1 MENVESLLKTALAE
15 VEQLLSSKTVIG
27 EPITIDG
34 NTLIPLVS
42 IGFGYGAGGGSGK
55 GDEPMKGE
63 GTGASTGGGGG
74 IKPVAIIIVNKDG
87 VRLEPIVS
95 GTATAF
101 EKIAEVVG
109 KCMESHTP
117 CKGETKAESKHAPC
131 S

>member
-1 MENVESLLKTALAE
+1 MDNVESLLKTALAE
-15 VEQLLSSKTVIG
+15 VEQMLNTKTVIG
-27 EPITIDG
+27 EPITIEG

-63 GTGASTGGGGG
+63 GSGAGTGGGGG
-74 IKPVAIIIVNKDG
+74 IRPVAIIIINKDG
-87 VRLEPIVS
+87 VRVEPIKS
-95 GTATAF
+95 GATSAF
-101 EKIAEVVG
+101 EKIGDAIG

-117 CKGETKAESKHAPC
+117 GKEEKKGKSKHAPC

>member
-1 MENVESLLKTALAE
+1 MDDVESLLKTALSE
-15 VEQLLSSKTVIG
+15 VEQMLSSKTVIG
-27 EPITIDG
+27 EPITIEG

-55 GDEPMKGE
+55 SDEPMKGE
-63 GTGASTGGGGG
+63 GSGAGTGGGGG

-87 VRLEPIVS
+87 VRLEPIK
-95 GTATAF
+95 GAADTTF
-101 EKIAEVVG
+101 EKIGEVIG

-117 CKGETKAESKHAPC
+117 GKSETKAEGKHASC